1 MDPVSCRMRL
11 ESLLTIGLYIRQDA
25 FQLWLRFLFRPVLF
39 LYLYNVTPQTFAL
52 IQKYYEL
59 KDALDDE
66 TYTRIEPLLTT
77 LLGLTSEVSFIEGFN
92 AYKMIIQS

>member
-1 MDPVSCRMRL
+1 MDSKIKYQDIVELIFTHYL
-11 ESLLTIGLYIRQDA
+11 ENDCLSSPEIDK
-25 FQLWLRFLFRPVLF
+25 
-39 LYLYNVTPQTFAL
+39 
-52 IQKYYEL
+52 KYYEL

-92 AYKMIIQS
+92 TYKMIIQS